1 MRNGFQEAA
10 TAASIRKGLAF
21 ISHSA
26 LLVITRI
33 NFQNMY
39 KKEAAAG

>member
-1 MRNGFQEAA
+1 MRNGFQEA
-10 TAASIRKGLAF
+10 SIRNGLAF